1 MSASSCSAPIGFGL
15 DSIVEMLS
23 ATLGWSWADPIAA
36 LAVAGWAAQG
46 QRAIADPCSPRGL
59 AAPRTNP
66 SGAPDETA
74 VVRPSDHAGTVEIR

>member
-15 DSIVEMLS
+15 DSIVELLS

-59 AAPRTNP
+59 AAPRTKP
-66 SGAPDETA
+66 SGAPDDTA
-74 VVRPSDHAGTVEIR
+74 VVRPSDQAGTVEIK